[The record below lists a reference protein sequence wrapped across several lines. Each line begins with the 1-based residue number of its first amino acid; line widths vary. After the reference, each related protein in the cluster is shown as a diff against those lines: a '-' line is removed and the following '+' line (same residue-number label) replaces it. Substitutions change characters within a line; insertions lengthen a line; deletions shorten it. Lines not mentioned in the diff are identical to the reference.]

1 MTRWLVLVGLLV
13 ITPGE
18 ALAQPSGDFV
28 PVTDAMLQDPD
39 PADWLM
45 WRRTLD
51 SWGYSPL
58 DEIDR
63 ENVSEL
69 RMVWSRALAPGRQ
82 QGTPLA
88 YDGVMYM
95 PNPRDVIQAIDAAT
109 GDLIWDY
116 RRQRPDDLE
125 EFIIVVL
132 TEGNPEHRHLWQSD
146 HQHECG
152 RLRLRHRR
160 CDGPVGVGNRDPRLH
175 QEPSP
180 SNFGPDHRQRQGRVR
195 SRVYA
200 RGRPRRLRHYGP

>member
-1 MTRWLVLVGLLV
+1 MVGLLV

-69 RMVWSRALAPGRQ
+69 RMVFQSPGARSSA
-82 QGTPLA
+82 G
-88 YDGVMYM
+88 
-95 PNPRDVIQAIDAAT
+95 DAA
-109 GDLIWDY
+109 
-116 RRQRPDDLE
+116 
-125 EFIIVVL
+125 
-132 TEGNPEHRHLWQSD
+132 
-146 HQHECG
+146 
-152 RLRLRHRR
+152 RL
-160 CDGPVGVGNRDPRLH
+160 
-175 QEPSP
+175 
-180 SNFGPDHRQRQGRVR
+180 
-195 SRVYA
+195 
-200 RGRPRRLRHYGP
+200 